1 MKLQKLDLSKIAN
14 GAVQEHFEREL
25 EKVMENIL
33 DINTDPKKNRT
44 ITLKLKLSADENREI
59 IAVEAAASSNVVSVE
74 GTPFNMATGVN
85 GDGERIVNELKSGA
99 IGQAYID
106 DDGDVKN
113 DDGSK
118 PEGPQEENKNVRS
131 LYN

>member
-1 MKLQKLDLSKIAN
+1 MKLQNLDLSKIAN

-25 EKVMENIL
+25 SKVIENIM

-44 ITLKLKLSADENREI
+44 ITLKLKFSADDSREI
-59 IAVEAAASSNVVSVE
+59 IAVEAAATSNMVGVE

-85 GDGERIVNELKSGA
+85 GDGERVVNELKSGA

-106 DDGDVKN
+106 DDGEVKN
-113 DDGSK
+113 DDGTEAADSK
-118 PEGPQEENKNVRS
+118 NNIRS
-131 LYN
+131 LYK